1 MRVDTNDLNA
11 EEAADG
17 ESIHAVSAGTEPL
30 VERLQRIRDGLT
42 TGLVERDLAV
52 RLGLLAA
59 LSGEH
64 LLLLGPPGTAKSLVA
79 RRLRL
84 AIRDGRYFERL
95 LTRFSVPEELFGPL
109 SITGLQEDKY
119 ERLTESYLPTAS
131 IAFLDEIF
139 KANSAILNS
148 LLTLLNERLFHNGA
162 NAIRTPIV
170 AVIGASNELPEGEEL
185 DALLDR
191 FLLRVH
197 VAPVSGEAFQE
208 LMKLT
213 DYEDPELAADLKLTH
228 DDLVQIQADAD
239 QVSIP
244 GGVLALLGDLREW
257 CMAEGIRISDRRWR
271 KVVKLLKTSAWTNG
285 RDAVGDWDCWLL
297 QHCIGEQEEHREKVY
312 EWYASRVGAVA
323 AKPDQLIRLVRA
335 WERRLQRDRKEEW
348 VKRDLKGRRLYVR
361 GDGNETTDEEGQAYR
376 EGEPLF
382 LGPESSRYYPQN
394 EVDRTN
400 KGQFF
405 TEAELQEWVQKNS
418 GYGYGHN
425 FKIQEH
431 VENPE
436 NWAKAKHQPALEPV
450 AYPRVQIEQ
459 LLVDVKGV
467 RKDVISFQEGLADQ
481 IESLSR
487 ELTTHLWVTPEFVDP
502 ASTKLQA
509 QYEDAGKL
517 VERVDKIIQ
526 GYEALPQASD
536 ALDLDE
542 EPEAS

>member
-1 MRVDTNDLNA
+1 MRVDTNELNA
-11 EEAADG
+11 EAVDG
-17 ESIHAVSAGTEPL
+17 EPVHVVSAGTEPL
-30 VERLQRIRDGLT
+30 VERLRRIRDGLT

-52 RLGLLAA
+52 RLGLLAT

-84 AIRDGRYFERL
+84 AIRDGTYFERL

-148 LLTLLNERLFHNGA
+148 LLTLLNERVFHNGA
-162 NAIRTPIV
+162 KAIRTPIV

-191 FLLRVH
+191 FLLRLH

-208 LMKLT
+208 LMMLS
-213 DYEDPELAADLKLTH
+213 DDGDPELAAGLKLTH

-297 QHCIGEQEEHREKVY
+297 QHCLGEQEEHREKVY

-323 AKPDQLIRLVRA
+323 TKPDHLIRLVGA
-335 WERRLQRDRKEEW
+335 WERRLQRDRKKEW
-348 VKRDLKGRRLYVR
+348 VKRDSKGRRLYMC
-361 GDGNETTDEEGQAYR
+361 GDGSETTDEEGQAYR
-376 EGEPLF
+376 DGKPLF
-382 LGPESSRYYPQN
+382 LGPEYRHG
-394 EVDRTN
+394 EVDPTN

-405 TEAELQEWVQKNS
+405 TEAELQKWDRNYS
-418 GYGYGHN
+418 YGHN
-425 FKIQEH
+425 FKLLEH
-431 VENPE
+431 VKNPE
-436 NWAKAKHQPALEPV
+436 NWAMAKHQPALEPV

-459 LLVDVKGV
+459 LLMDVKGI
-467 RKDVISFQEGLADQ
+467 RKKVISFQEGLADQ

-502 ASTKLQA
+502 ASAKLQA

-517 VERVDKIIQ
+517 VERVDKIIR
-526 GYEALPQASD
+526 GYESLPQASG
-536 ALDLDE
+536 ALNLDE
-542 EPEAS
+542 ESEVS